1 MRRRSVVL
9 RTLLLVA
16 VAFTATA
23 QELPEQETPV
33 YSEAVDVDVV
43 NLDVVVTDRA
53 GRPVTGLTLRD
64 FKIEEDGHAVEI
76 VNFAAFSQDV
86 AAIEAGTAPPEVGS
100 SGRDLVLAVFVDNR
114 SIRPENRRL
123 LFESLRRYLREHS
136 DLNARWVVAALG
148 NRLEIA
154 VPLTDDLDEVY
165 AALDRLED
173 QASLFAAFDGGRRL
187 FLSQLEHASLRRYN
201 PPPGASGDPDFDDAV
216 RVALNL
222 LDSVRSLAEQRLQ
235 AARSSLDGFAAF
247 CDSVAG
253 LPGRKAVLFLS
264 DGLPLRPADSL
275 IAAWIGKYQTWALQN
290 EDDIRL
296 RSRFP
301 EAPGRFQRLMTR
313 IDSSDFDLQAELNR
327 ISADA
332 SDAGLTVYPVSAGG
346 RAHTLIS
353 AEVSGAAMQS
363 ATGAGSMRRDA
374 AATEG
379 FEADSSLMRLAEN
392 TGGQALLR
400 SANLDDFLERLRRD
414 AANFY
419 SLGFVPRAAD
429 TSGAF
434 RRLEVKVD
442 RSDTVVRHPR
452 GYRPRDWRRRLGQ
465 LATMTAIHELDANP
479 LGVELVDRPPTPLGK
494 KFRLSILVK
503 IPFESI
509 RLVHR
514 EEHFNAQVTL
524 LVLVRDA
531 DGALS
536 ETRRID
542 LPIKVPDDRMLYV
555 VEQKA
560 TYVLELELEPGAKRI
575 VVGVR
580 DHLGASESTAALDLL
595 VGSAATGG

>member
-1 MRRRSVVL
+1 MRRSPAVL
-9 RTLLLVA
+9 RALLFVA
-16 VAFTATA
+16 VAFTAAA
-23 QELPEQETPV
+23 QEPPEQETSIF
-33 YSEAVDVDVV
+33 SEAVDVNVV

-53 GRPVTGLTLRD
+53 GRPVTGLTLQD
-64 FKIEEDGHAVEI
+64 FQIEEDGQPVEI

-86 AAIEAGTAPPEVGS
+86 ASGADSITPSDAQTS
-100 SGRDLVLAVFVDNR
+100 SPDLVLAVFVDNR

-123 LFESLRRYLREHS
+123 LFQSLRGYLRERS
-136 DLNARWVVAALG
+136 DLTARWVVAALG
-148 NRLEIA
+148 HRLEIA

-201 PPPGASGDPDFDDAV
+201 PPTGALGDPDFDDAV

-247 CDSVAG
+247 CESLAG

-290 EDDIRL
+290 EEDIRL

-327 ISADA
+327 ISTDA
-332 SDAGLTVYPVSAGG
+332 SDAGLTVYPISAGG
-346 RAHTLIS
+346 RSHTLIS

-374 AATEG
+374 AAAEG

-400 SANLDDFLERLRRD
+400 SASLDDFFDRLRRD

-419 SLGFVPRAAD
+419 SLGFAPRVTDAP
-429 TSGAF
+429 GAF

-442 RSDTVVRHPR
+442 RAGTVVRHPR

-479 LGVELVDRPPTPLGK
+479 LGVELEPRPATPLGK
-494 KFRLSILVK
+494 RFRLSILVK
-503 IPFESI
+503 IPFDSI

-514 EEHFNAQVTL
+514 EQHFNAQITL

-595 VGSAATGG
+595 VGSAAAGG